1 MDVIWISHRG
11 LHQRHGE
18 NSLHAFEAAAEA
30 GFHTLETDLRTT
42 HDGQIVLHHDA
53 SLIRTTGS
61 DAVIEDMDRD
71 QCLRHRLHD
80 GQPLLTFEHFA
91 HTFTDQRWI
100 LAIKPERAAR
110 TLAALRHWADQQQ
123 KGDWLCRQARFLL
136 WHPEHT
142 RLLRQHFPAA
152 ITMAPQT
159 ECRRAG
165 LSLLMGLRPLAAIRA
180 GRTYSLP
187 PVFHG
192 LPLFRHSLGDAY
204 HRLGGRVLAFLP
216 EGPEQQRQALH
227 SGVDE
232 ILSNTAPIR

>member
-91 HTFTDQRWI
+91 HTFETFGWTED
-100 LAIKPERAAR
+100 LADDDPFE
-110 TLAALRHWADQQQ
+110 ALQ
-123 KGDWLCRQARFLL
+123 
-136 WHPEHT
+136 
-142 RLLRQHFPAA
+142 
-152 ITMAPQT
+152 
-159 ECRRAG
+159 
-165 LSLLMGLRPLAAIRA
+165 
-180 GRTYSLP
+180 
-187 PVFHG
+187 
-192 LPLFRHSLGDAY
+192 
-204 HRLGGRVLAFLP
+204 
-216 EGPEQQRQALH
+216 
-227 SGVDE
+227 
-232 ILSNTAPIR
+232 